1 MAIHFGGSDNKKGNV
16 VGQLRRTQLITTFG
30 SGAIADLPDYS
41 VIIAATDNWKEYSPE
56 LHDPNLEKLL
66 GVSGFKEPYASA
78 NTDGEPKADIPALR
92 FPIWHFCPNCGRLMP
107 YWGFGDEKGR
117 TCKRCHKNIVPSRF
131 IAACVNGHLEDFP
144 YKWWVHNGD
153 LSDCPAKNANDKLK
167 VTFSDETGGLESII
181 ITCTACGKS
190 RSMAGS
196 LSDGAL
202 KGYHCWGKRP
212 WIGIKSDYNDP
223 VPCEAE
229 MRGLQR
235 GASNVYFAQT
245 ASALTIPPWSSQLN
259 QEIEANWSKITDIYE
274 KNNSGEKLAGT
285 INGLFYNLI
294 YQGKYTEKE
303 IKKAIDKWWDKKNT
317 ATEYT
322 RQDLYED
329 EYQMFC
335 VGDYEQDD
343 DYQFRIEST
352 EVADSIRKYID
363 DVILVKRLRE
373 VLALRGFR
381 RIFPDSPDTEDPKFK
396 GYHMDEDCVP
406 LSQEKLDWLPAI
418 EMLGEG
424 IFIRLNEN
432 RLHEWEQKNEN
443 YYERMAKNLSKS
455 NVHCDNFSPR
465 YVLLHTLS
473 HLLIRQLTIECGY
486 SGAAIKERIYSSYDD
501 SINMSGILMYTSTSD
516 SDGSLGGLVRNGKT
530 DAFERILMNALQDAS
545 WCSSDPVCIESK
557 AQGYDSLNYAACHA
571 CALLPETS
579 CEMRNCLLDRGA
591 VVGSITDRE
600 RGYFGELLLNY

>member
-1 MAIHFGGSDNKKGNV
+1 
-16 VGQLRRTQLITTFG
+16 
-30 SGAIADLPDYS
+30 
-41 VIIAATDNWKEYSPE
+41 
-56 LHDPNLEKLL
+56 
-66 GVSGFKEPYASA
+66 
-78 NTDGEPKADIPALR
+78 
-92 FPIWHFCPNCGRLMP
+92 
-107 YWGFGDEKGR
+107 
-117 TCKRCHKNIVPSRF
+117 
-131 IAACVNGHLEDFP
+131 
-144 YKWWVHNGD
+144 
-153 LSDCPAKNANDKLK
+153 
-167 VTFSDETGGLESII
+167 
-181 ITCTACGKS
+181 
-190 RSMAGS
+190 
-196 LSDGAL
+196 
-202 KGYHCWGKRP
+202 
-212 WIGIKSDYNDP
+212 
-223 VPCEAE
+223 
-229 MRGLQR
+229 
-235 GASNVYFAQT
+235 
-245 ASALTIPPWSSQLN
+245 
-259 QEIEANWSKITDIYE
+259 
-274 KNNSGEKLAGT
+274 
-285 INGLFYNLI
+285 
-294 YQGKYTEKE
+294 
-303 IKKAIDKWWDKKNT
+303 
-317 ATEYT
+317 
-322 RQDLYED
+322 
-329 EYQMFC
+329 MFC

-373 VLALRGFR
+373 VLALKGFR
-381 RIFPDSPDTEDPKFK
+381 RIFPDSPDTENPKFK

-406 LSQEKLDWLPAI
+406 LSKEKLDWLPAI

-486 SGAAIKERIYSSYDD
+486 SGAAIKERIYSSYED
-501 SINMSGILMYTSTSD
+501 SINMSGILVYTSTSD

-557 AQGYDSLNYAACHA
+557 AQGYDSLNYA
-571 CALLPETS
+571 
-579 CEMRNCLLDRGA
+579 NCLLDRGA